1 MSNKLVA
8 DLDYIQLDDIS
19 DNTEMSSLL
28 SARNSRRVS
37 DNSTPENSLQQSID
51 ETVER
56 NPCKRIG
63 LSQVGTFIAFS
74 HLTAPLQFVFCS
86 KSNCSFLQYLFS
98 SVFRCNIILKLK
110 FHRRIGFN
118 VNCLVEVNWFHSP
131 FFIFCVAFFKLLFRL
146 NYLKSL
152 ERNLCPYSSF
162 LQTDIAGLSL

>member
-1 MSNKLVA
+1 MSIGPTTEKNRTQQRFVLKLYYRMSNKLVA
-8 DLDYIQLDDIS
+8 DSDYIQLDDIS

-98 SVFRCNIILKLK
+98 SVFKMTS
-110 FHRRIGFN
+110 F
-118 VNCLVEVNWFHSP
+118 
-131 FFIFCVAFFKLLFRL
+131 VA
-146 NYLKSL
+146 
-152 ERNLCPYSSF
+152 
-162 LQTDIAGLSL
+162 T

>member
-1 MSNKLVA
+1 MKTIELLVYRTNHRKESHTTKICLEIIFIYRMSNKLVA
-8 DLDYIQLDDIS
+8 DSDYIQLDDIS

-98 SVFRCNIILKLK
+98 SVFKMTT
-110 FHRRIGFN
+110 F
-118 VNCLVEVNWFHSP
+118 
-131 FFIFCVAFFKLLFRL
+131 VA
-146 NYLKSL
+146 
-152 ERNLCPYSSF
+152 
-162 LQTDIAGLSL
+162 T